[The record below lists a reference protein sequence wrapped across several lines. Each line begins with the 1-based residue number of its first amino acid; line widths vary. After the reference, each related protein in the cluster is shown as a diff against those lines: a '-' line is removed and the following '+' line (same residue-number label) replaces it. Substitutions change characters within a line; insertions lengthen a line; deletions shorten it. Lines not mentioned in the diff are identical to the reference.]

1 MHRLIA
7 LIFLITSL
15 AHPLPEPEV
24 FGTPVP
30 FLTDS
35 IERKF
40 SPPSAK
46 FAPGHRGIDIN
57 ALTPLQSPVS
67 GTVAFQ
73 GQVTNRMVL
82 TIRSDR
88 GYLLSFEPLCSEL
101 EVGGRVAQGQLIGSY
116 CTGEVD
122 YEPHCEGCVHFSV
135 RTARGY
141 LNPLLFYRLLRPSLL
156 LA

>member
-15 AHPLPEPEV
+15 AGPVAEPEV

-46 FAPGHRGIDIN
+46 FAPGHRGIDID
-57 ALTPLQSPVS
+57 ALAPLQSPVS

-88 GYLLSFEPLCSEL
+88 GYLLSFEPLCSDL
-101 EVGGRVAQGQLIGSY
+101 EPGGSVSKGQVIGSY
-116 CTGEVD
+116 CDGESG
-122 YEPHCEGCVHFSV
+122 YEAHCEGCVHFSV

-141 LNPLLFYRLLRPSLL
+141 LNPLLFYRLLQPSLL